1 MPSQQKFP
9 FTAKQLYSILHI
21 YFLVFKFFYFLE
33 FLSWIIFID
42 FILSTYQ
49 LIILIIIIRPFANF
63 PWYFVCSQ
71 LLSIPYI
78 QLLNFSLQLWHNYAL
93 KSFDFVF
100 VFLRILIIAR
110 SY

>member
-1 MPSQQKFP
+1 MV
-9 FTAKQLYSILHI
+9 LI
-21 YFLVFKFFYFLE
+21 E
-33 FLSWIIFID
+33 
-42 FILSTYQ
+42 FILSTHQ
-49 LIILIIIIRPFANF
+49 LIILIIIIRPFAYF
-63 PWYFVCSQ
+63 PSYFVCPQ

-110 SY
+110 SD